1 MGKGKIDFEVDEQ
14 LLANAR
20 AFVAKHGGS
29 LDELVSA
36 FLASLGR
43 EEKER
48 EPALDS
54 STSVLM
60 AVSSGR
66 ISIMEAARQLE
77 LPDAG
82 YVFQRLAA
90 MGLPLPRLS
99 EEFTRQQLEQARNAL
114 DGCLVE
120 PEVTA
125 KIPSEP
131 SKPSELA

>member
-14 LLANAR
+14 LLANAQ

-48 EPALDS
+48 GPAIDP

-66 ISIMEAARQLE
+66 ISIMEAARLLE

>member
-1 MGKGKIDFEVDEQ
+1 MRKAEIGFKVDEQ
-14 LLANAR
+14 VLANAQ

-36 FLASLGR
+36 FLASLCR

-48 EPALDS
+48 GPALDP

-66 ISIMEAARQLE
+66 ISILEAARQLE

-90 MGLPLPRLS
+90 LGLPLPRLS

-114 DGCLVE
+114 DGCLIE